1 MQLSLQKRFS
11 AGFTFRANHTWSKAL
26 GNYDNS
32 GIVPWFLPDGDKWA
46 YGPQSIDRRH
56 RFTMSWVWDLPT
68 TGASN
73 GFVRHLLNGWQWT
86 GIGQYQTGS
95 PLTIESGRDN
105 SLDGLGDDRAQ
116 LTGESIEPAA
126 GSDKRVIFN
135 AAAFARNDL
144 GTFGTVGQGTLTGP
158 HIYSFDMGIFK
169 RFAITERVNLQFRSE
184 YFNIF
189 NQVNFADP
197 NTSFGGGFGTSTST
211 QSFAGDP
218 RILQFGLKLTF

>member
-1 MQLSLQKRFS
+1 M
-11 AGFTFRANHTWSKAL
+11 
-26 GNYDNS
+26 D
-32 GIVPWFLPDGDKWA
+32 
-46 YGPQSIDRRH
+46 IDRRH

-68 TGASN
+68 THSAN
-73 GFVRHLLNGWQWT
+73 GFARQLLNGWQWS
-86 GIGQYQTGS
+86 GIGRYQSGA

-116 LTGESIEPAA
+116 LTGEPIAPPA

-135 AAAFARNDL
+135 RDAFARNDV
-144 GTFGTVGQGTLTGP
+144 GTFGTLGQGILTGP

-169 RFAITERVNLQFRSE
+169 RFAISERVNLQFRSE
-184 YFNIF
+184 FFNIF

-197 NTSFGGGFGTSTST
+197 NTSFGGSFGTVTST
-211 QSFAGDP
+211 QGFAGDP